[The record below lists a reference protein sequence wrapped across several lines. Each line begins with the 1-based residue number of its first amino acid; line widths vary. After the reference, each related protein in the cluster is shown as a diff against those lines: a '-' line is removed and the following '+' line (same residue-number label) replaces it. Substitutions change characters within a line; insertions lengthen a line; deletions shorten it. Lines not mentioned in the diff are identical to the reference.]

1 MQIKQGMIGN
11 GYNNHRF
18 QQVTESTPKKNS
30 EKDIHLK
37 FKPLVQVDP
46 SVLNSNIA
54 PIKNPRPGDYLLN
67 KTPSTEGIASK
78 KSLELKK
85 RYLLGETNAG
95 SGIMK
100 SGSTSILDSK
110 LRNFHSNISE
120 CQKLLNP
127 GAAISPTMQSFLK
140 NTKIGELKNNNIDE
154 KENIRNENNK
164 LTETVNTALIEH
176 KIRNKPIE
184 IIDLTQSPAD
194 IKSKP
199 IIDINKINI
208 PDAVIK
214 KNQEFIENM
223 EKSDV
228 IDLTVDTPVKVR
240 NGVDENAFTQPVP
253 DIIKSNLT
261 ERTKNTIDQMFEDKM
276 NAGKMKVVTDT
287 SVENEND
294 EERSRSPA
302 HETSIQVCA

>member
-1 MQIKQGMIGN
+1 MIGN

-18 QQVTESTPKKNS
+18 QQVIESTSKKNS
-30 EKDIHLK
+30 EKDILLK

-54 PIKNPRPGDYLLN
+54 PLRNPRPGDYLLN

-85 RYLLGETNAG
+85 RYLLGESNAG

-140 NTKIGELKNNNIDE
+140 NTKIGEHKNNNIDE

-164 LTETVNTALIEH
+164 LTETVNTTLIEH
-176 KIRNKPIE
+176 KIRSKPIE
-184 IIDLTQSPAD
+184 TIDLTQSPAD
-194 IKSKP
+194 VKAKP
-199 IIDINKINI
+199 IIDFNKIHI
-208 PDAVIK
+208 PDSVIK

-223 EKSDV
+223 EKLDV
-228 IDLTVDTPVKVR
+228 IDLTVDTPVKDRKVEEKIEK
-240 NGVDENAFTQPVP
+240 GFSQVVP

-261 ERTKNTIDQMFEDKM
+261 ERTKNTIDQMFEDKL
-276 NAGKMKVVTDT
+276 NAEKMKVIET
-287 SVENEND
+287 SGENEI

-302 HETSIQVCA
+302 HETSIQVLIL